1 MVEQNVFGVE
11 GLYEKRSLEEQCD
24 LSLKVKEC
32 KEVVAKKMQSREWLF
47 QLFVAVKTS
56 ITEGSFF
63 YKLRHCMRIDCNS
76 IHKHLRQ
83 NSLSSQTNRPRAKN
97 LNMESLCYI
106 QINFIQF
113 IKKTV
118 ALDTRLLKEHFECE
132 TLLHHKIWNRPT
144 NNK

>member
-1 MVEQNVFGVE
+1 MVEQHVFGVE

-47 QLFVAVKTS
+47 QLFVAVKIS
-56 ITEGSFF
+56 ITKGSFF
-63 YKLRHCMRIDCNS
+63 YKLRHCMQIDCNS

-83 NSLSSQTNRPRAKN
+83 NSLSCQT
-97 LNMESLCYI
+97 NMESLCYT

-118 ALDTRLLKEHFECE
+118 ALDTSLLKEHLECE